1 MYFLGVHPS
10 GSYVFTPSAAPSWQ
24 EVDLMAPHIYVN
36 FASINTGPQLVPD
49 DYRRPMSLI
58 HATLG
63 TTPSIYVLDNDPSED
78 DHCYLVS
85 SESLDTPERKQII
98 FERLHRTGVPNG
110 RASPI
115 YLRDGELLDS
125 YAVPRDQVLASL
137 RFIFENADRAISL
150 SPAHRTDGLGYK
162 IDPSKYIVTRQ
173 QVITEFEAL
182 ISGASFWSQLKGTDG
197 GEDKDDL
204 SVGDEEEDEDDI

>member
-10 GSYVFTPSAAPSWQ
+10 GSYVFTPSAAPSWH

-36 FASINTGPQLVPD
+36 FASINTRPQLVPD
-49 DYRRPMSLI
+49 DRCRPMSLI

-63 TTPSIYVLDNDPSED
+63 ITPSIYVLDNDPSED

-85 SESLDTPERKQII
+85 SESLDTPERKQMI
-98 FERLHRTGVPNG
+98 FEPSNSSGP
-110 RASPI
+110 ASPI
-115 YLRDGELLDS
+115 YLRDSELLDS